1 MPRLLALTVLSLL
14 STASPAAT
22 LAAHLAIVD
31 ANSGSGTVQL
41 TATEPWTAT
50 ASDTW
55 LTVTPA
61 SGTASELLTYT
72 FTANPGPNGRMAALN
87 INGQTFT
94 VVQPSSTSLFTP
106 WGPSVKGRIRT
117 LAGNDGQLRSPRG
130 IAVDANGNVYIAD
143 TSNHRVC
150 KLSASSNTLSTV
162 AGTGAPGFSGD
173 NGPATAAQLNT
184 PTALTV
190 DPAGNLYIADS
201 GNLRVRRLDAQTGIL
216 STTAGNGVAAYT
228 GDGGPAL
235 SAGFLSVHSLALDP
249 SGNLFIADSAN
260 HRIRRLDA
268 ATGHISTAAGTG
280 VAGFSGDDAL
290 ATAAQLNAPNHLAFD
305 PLGNNLYIGDSGNAL
320 IRRVDAATGLITTV
334 STPQSDTSS
343 FAAGP
348 DGTLFVLRSGV
359 INKLNIA
366 TGTATPI
373 PATAPISN
381 VHAVAV
387 DGAGNLYLAADTI
400 YVVDFTSPTHTLTP
414 TFPLGDQSFTLTTLT
429 QDGLRPAAGS
439 APALLS
445 AAPAFPAN
453 IVNAIQTF
461 NVTARDLD
469 GASNIA
475 RFYFLIAPTPVIST
489 NGCHG
494 FFDRALNAV
503 FLYDDAL
510 STLSSL
516 ANSQCAVNG
525 FSTTSS
531 GTDFTLTLLLTRK
544 IPVASKLHVWITD
557 LDNNG
562 TGWLPIAT
570 WRNPPVLISSAPA
583 AASGGIQTFTMTAGD
598 LDGSTNISRVYF
610 LVSTTASVTLNAC
623 HGFYDRD
630 ANAVYLY
637 NNTLTDTSSL
647 SNSQCLVNGFSVVI
661 SPTNFSFTLTLTNRT
676 SITKNVYAW
685 ISDYEG
691 NGTGWLRISTWA
703 PPSLTHPPALI
714 VAGPER
720 TSAATQRFYIST
732 RHPDGYTNLSRIY
745 FLVNPTPAIPQ
756 NTCHGFYDRV
766 LNAVYLYNDS
776 LTNLTSLA
784 NSQCAV
790 QGFITSAGSTDL
802 TLELTLTKT
811 SSTSAIVYVWLTGK
825 DGNGTGWL
833 PISSWTGT
841 VLPPTI
847 ASTSPVTATAAQQRF
862 TISTRSSAGYTN
874 INRLYFLV
882 NSDPTIPANTCHG
895 FYDRALNAF
904 YLYNDALTVLQGPL
918 VPGSNSQ
925 LQNSQCAIDGPTS
938 GLLYV
943 TGTDLTLY
951 LGILRKNTATNQNLY
966 LWLTDN
972 LGSGTGWRQSAAW
985 PAIGFT
991 NQPPSFV
998 SATPATATGLIENFQ
1013 FILRDPNGTAD
1024 IRRVYFLV
1032 NSTANIQTNTC
1043 HGFYDRGAN
1052 TFYLYNNDLTA
1063 LTTSGNSQC
1072 AILANQSAANPSGTT
1087 DLTLQLALQRKG
1099 LFATGTQTVYL
1110 WTTDAANAGT
1120 GWIPAATWL
1129 P

>member
-31 ANSGSGTVQL
+31 ANSGSGTVQF

-494 FFDRALNAV
+494 F
-503 FLYDDAL
+503 
-510 STLSSL
+510 
-516 ANSQCAVNG
+516 
-525 FSTTSS
+525 
-531 GTDFTLTLLLTRK
+531 
-544 IPVASKLHVWITD
+544 
-557 LDNNG
+557 
-562 TGWLPIAT
+562 
-570 WRNPPVLISSAPA
+570 
-583 AASGGIQTFTMTAGD
+583 
-598 LDGSTNISRVYF
+598 
-610 LVSTTASVTLNAC
+610 
-623 HGFYDRD
+623 
-630 ANAVYLY
+630 
-637 NNTLTDTSSL
+637 
-647 SNSQCLVNGFSVVI
+647 
-661 SPTNFSFTLTLTNRT
+661 
-676 SITKNVYAW
+676 
-685 ISDYEG
+685 
-691 NGTGWLRISTWA
+691 
-703 PPSLTHPPALI
+703 
-714 VAGPER
+714 
-720 TSAATQRFYIST
+720 
-732 RHPDGYTNLSRIY
+732 
-745 FLVNPTPAIPQ
+745 
-756 NTCHGFYDRV
+756 
-766 LNAVYLYNDS
+766 
-776 LTNLTSLA
+776 
-784 NSQCAV
+784 
-790 QGFITSAGSTDL
+790 
-802 TLELTLTKT
+802 
-811 SSTSAIVYVWLTGK
+811 
-825 DGNGTGWL
+825 
-833 PISSWTGT
+833 
-841 VLPPTI
+841 
-847 ASTSPVTATAAQQRF
+847 
-862 TISTRSSAGYTN
+862 
-874 INRLYFLV
+874 
-882 NSDPTIPANTCHG
+882 
-895 FYDRALNAF
+895 
-904 YLYNDALTVLQGPL
+904 
-918 VPGSNSQ
+918 
-925 LQNSQCAIDGPTS
+925 
-938 GLLYV
+938 
-943 TGTDLTLY
+943 
-951 LGILRKNTATNQNLY
+951 
-966 LWLTDN
+966 
-972 LGSGTGWRQSAAW
+972 
-985 PAIGFT
+985 
-991 NQPPSFV
+991 
-998 SATPATATGLIENFQ
+998 
-1013 FILRDPNGTAD
+1013 
-1024 IRRVYFLV
+1024 
-1032 NSTANIQTNTC
+1032 
-1043 HGFYDRGAN
+1043 YDRGAN